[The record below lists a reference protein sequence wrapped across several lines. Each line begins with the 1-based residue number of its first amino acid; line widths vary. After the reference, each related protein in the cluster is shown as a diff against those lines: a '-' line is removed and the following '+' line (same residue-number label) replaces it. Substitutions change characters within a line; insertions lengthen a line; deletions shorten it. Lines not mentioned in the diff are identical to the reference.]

1 MNFLNRILEFFA
13 YFFRSKPEGYDI
25 EKFGFTH
32 IFLVIFAFVGA
43 ILIYVYRDKLKN
55 SNKNILKF
63 FVVLLFL

>member
-43 ILIYVYRDKLKN
+43 ILIYVYRDKLK
-55 SNKNILKF
+55 
-63 FVVLLFL
+63 

>member
-32 IFLVIFAFVGA
+32 IFLVTFAFVGA

-55 SNKNILKF
+55 SNKNI
-63 FVVLLFL
+63 